1 MDWHAWHD
9 DYDHP
14 DSSLT
19 RRLAAVQQQ
28 IRVALDSAPP
38 GPLRVI
44 SICAGQGHDLL
55 GVLPDHPRREDV
67 TARLVEL
74 DPRNAAAARA
84 TAAAAGLHQVEVV
97 TGDASLVAQYDDLT
111 PAELVLACG
120 IFGNITDADIERTID
135 HCTRLC
141 AVGGTVVWT
150 RHRREPDLVP
160 QICRWFEERG
170 FDRVWLSAPDAGF
183 GAAAHRY
190 GGQARPLAPEPP
202 PDSAATTSSNP
213 SMFTFI
219 GYDALSR

>member
-1 MDWHAWHD
+1 MDWHTWHD
-9 DYDHP
+9 DYNRP
-14 DSSLT
+14 GSYLT
-19 RRLAAVQQQ
+19 HRLAAVQQQ
-28 IRVALDSAPP
+28 IRLALDAAPA

-74 DPRNAAAARA
+74 DPRNTAAARA

-97 TGDASLVAQYDDLT
+97 TGDASLAAQYDDLA
-111 PAELVLACG
+111 PAQLVLLCG
-120 IFGNITDADIERTID
+120 IFGNITDADIKRTID
-135 HCTRLC
+135 HSTRLC
-141 AVGGTVVWT
+141 AAGGTVVWT
-150 RHRREPDLVP
+150 RHRKEPDLVP

-190 GGQARPLAPEPP
+190 GGRARPLAPEHMS
-202 PDSAATTSSNP
+202 DSDVDAANP

-219 GYDALSR
+219 GYDTLSR